1 MVSVLVSRAVYRGL
15 YPLSD
20 RSKYLKSG
28 ICCFFALQAAL
39 RSKMSKNKVWLAL
52 SRNRAT
58 YVSVDCVVSMIQ
70 QFNYPVNE

>member
-39 RSKMSKNKVWLAL
+39 RSKMSKNKSILTNKL
-52 SRNRAT
+52 LR
-58 YVSVDCVVSMIQ
+58 
-70 QFNYPVNE
+70 FNYRNNIKLIKKKVSSNTFIRG